1 MGNEVMFTG
10 IVEDTGKV
18 SRIENRG
25 KEKRLILEL
34 PPHLT
39 EVQLGDSININGVC
53 LTVMQ
58 KNEQGIELDLSL
70 ETLQKTALRDLK
82 EGDKV
87 NLERALRLTDRLGGH
102 IVTGHV
108 DGIGEIAEKRE
119 EEDFLQL
126 KIRIPESVSRYVV
139 QKGSIAIDGIS
150 LTVNECQGGE
160 IRMTLI
166 PYTIEKT
173 TLRQKRV
180 GDRVNIEG
188 DILGKYVEK
197 FLDRGDEKRGQVD
210 LSFLKE
216 HGFIKSD

>member
-10 IVEDTGKV
+10 IIEDRGKV
-18 SRIENRG
+18 LRIEHR
-25 KEKRLILEL
+25 EQERRLILEL

-39 EVQLGDSININGVC
+39 EVQLGDSINVNGVC
-53 LTVMQ
+53 LTVVQ
-58 KNEQGIELDLSL
+58 KNGQMIELDLSL
-70 ETLQKTALRDLK
+70 ETLQKTALRELK
-82 EGDKV
+82 KGDQV

-108 DGIGEIAEKRE
+108 DGIGQIVEKTE
-119 EEDFLQL
+119 ERDFLKL
-126 KIRIPESVSRYVV
+126 RIRIPDSVSRYVV
-139 QKGSIAIDGIS
+139 EKGSIAIDGIS
-150 LTVNECQGGE
+150 LTVNDFREGE

-173 TLRQKRV
+173 TLKQKRI
-180 GDRVNIEG
+180 GDQVNLEA

-197 FLDRGDEKRGQVD
+197 FLDRGEKKTGQVD

-216 HGFIKSD
+216 HGFIKRD

>member
-1 MGNEVMFTG
+1 MFTG

-18 SRIENRG
+18 SKIEHRG
-25 KEKRLILEL
+25 QEKRLHIGL

-39 EVQLGDSININGVC
+39 EVQLGDSINLNGVC
-53 LTVMQ
+53 LTIVQ
-58 KNEQGIELDLSL
+58 KNNQGIELDLSL
-70 ETLQKTALRDLK
+70 ETLERTALRELK
-82 EGDKV
+82 EGDRV

-108 DGIGEIAEKRE
+108 DGIGEIVEKRE
-119 EEDFLQL
+119 ERDFLQL
-126 KIRIPESVSRYVV
+126 RIKIPESVSRYVV

-150 LTVNECQGGE
+150 LTVNDYQQGE

-173 TLRQKRV
+173 SLRQKRV
-180 GDRVNIEG
+180 GDRVNLEA

-197 FLDRGDEKRGQVD
+197 LLDRRDRKIRQVD
-210 LSFLKE
+210 LSFLKD
-216 HGFIKSD
+216 HGFIKGDGEV

>member
-1 MGNEVMFTG
+1 MGNGTMFTG
-10 IVEDTGKV
+10 IIEDTGKV
-18 SRIENRG
+18 SRIEYRG
-25 KEKRLILEL
+25 QEKRLILEV

-53 LTVMQ
+53 LTVVQ
-58 KNEQGIELDLSL
+58 KNEQGIELDVSL
-70 ETLQKTALRDLK
+70 ETLQKTALRELK
-82 EGDKV
+82 EGDRV

-108 DGIGEIAEKRE
+108 DGIGEIVEKRE
-119 EEDFLQL
+119 EGDFLQL
-126 KIRIPESVSRYVV
+126 RIRIPESVSRYVV

-150 LTVNECQGGE
+150 LTVNEYQEGE

-180 GDRVNIEG
+180 GDRVNLEG

-197 FLDRGDEKRGQVD
+197 FLDQGDRKPGQVD

-216 HGFIKSD
+216 HGFIKRD